1 MISSKKRV
9 KCTSK
14 TLMLLGVIGLGI
26 SMWQSFK
33 ARQIALN
40 VVQGRKAFGPPEPPL
55 EDEYGYPDH
64 EA

>member
-1 MISSKKRV
+1 
-9 KCTSK
+9 
-14 TLMLLGVIGLGI
+14 MLLGVIGLGI